1 MRCIAAYFRYESHS
15 CVTCGLYYKALLAPL
30 FKGVLYHKNSIQL
43 RRISQNNVF
52 YQNSRL
58 LHNETI
64 NIWSHLLGFLIL
76 AGIFFR
82 DLIFVLPSTESGIE
96 VTHTDFFIL
105 FALILCYQVSL
116 FDLLK
121 IILETVTKT
130 LRSLT

>member
-1 MRCIAAYFRYESHS
+1 MGSVSI
-15 CVTCGLYYKALLAPL
+15 L
-30 FKGVLYHKNSIQL
+30 FTNQAVERVGK
-43 RRISQNNVF
+43 NVF

-130 LRSLT
+130 LRSLGQVGQP